1 MSLPSTYFRQPQVR
15 EYFGIPEVK
24 VKPAQPGE
32 SFFGFP
38 GASGPQAVKKSPLEG
53 TVLGDRVKQV
63 ETEREIREKIE
74 REVREKVSKEVE
86 ERVRRE
92 MDKRRGKTKE

>member
-1 MSLPSTYFRQPQVR
+1 MPSTYLRQPRVR
-15 EYFGIPEVK
+15 QYFGIPEVK
-24 VKPAQPGE
+24 VKPTQPGE
-32 SFFGFP
+32 SVFGFP
-38 GASGPQAVKKSPLEG
+38 GASGPKEVKKSILEG
-53 TVLGDRVKQV
+53 TVLSERVKQV

-92 MDKRRGKTKE
+92 MDKKRGKTKE